1 MQGNDDDFALAAKQQ
16 EEIQKHVTSQALIG
30 PFELG
35 FASLQAEL
43 GAGFQPGL
51 VLLTKS
57 HRGWHRVRGDGNC
70 FFRAF
75 MFSLVSQ
82 LQLAKHA
89 GELARLSEFMSSS
102 LDLLEQAGYERLG
115 VETFQEM
122 TSDFFRDDLLSCQP
136 LDVFNNQGES
146 EHLVWFARLLCA
158 TNLRLHSDRFL
169 PFIPSSPASMVDYCQ
184 REVEPQGK
192 ECGQMEILA
201 LAELLQV
208 QVQIEYLS
216 STACTSTTFGPES
229 GMPIHLLYRPGHYD
243 ILGDKYI

>member
-1 MQGNDDDFALAAKQQ
+1 MQEEDFALAAKQQ
-16 EEIQKHVTSQALIG
+16 EEIQQHVASQALIG

-43 GAGFQPGL
+43 GAGFQPGV
-51 VLLTKS
+51 VLLAQS

-82 LQLAKHA
+82 LQLAQHA
-89 GELARLSEFMSSS
+89 GELARLTEFMSSS
-102 LDLLEQAGYERLG
+102 LDLLERAGYERLG

-122 TSDFFRDDLLSCQP
+122 TLDFFRDDLPSCQP
-136 LDVFNNQGES
+136 MEVFNNQGES

-158 TNLRLHSDRFL
+158 AHLRLNSDRFL
-169 PFIPSSPASMVDYCQ
+169 PFIPSAPASMADYCQ
-184 REVEPQGK
+184 KEVEPQGK

-201 LAELLQV
+201 LAELLHV
-208 QVQIEYLS
+208 RIQIEYLS
-216 STACTSTTFGPES
+216 STACTSTAFGPDS
-229 GMPIHLLYRPGHYD
+229 GVPIRLLYRPGHYD
-243 ILGDKYI
+243 VLGGDK